1 MAPSLNTLHPAVVAC
16 LTDVARALR
25 GIRYRLAGGC
35 ALAALGVGRPTQD
48 VDVVVARSRWAD
60 ALAALRPL
68 TVDAERMGLPGE
80 PEPEAILRTRRGPF
94 IEVFPEGVTAAEI
107 CRLRLGT
114 ARRSPAGRIALTLRG
129 SALVAL
135 INSKLASYLSAPD
148 RIRDLGDVQSIIAA
162 RRLTAAF
169 ATRLHP
175 AVRAAFVRA
184 VPRR

>member
-1 MAPSLNTLHPAVVAC
+1 MRQSLK
-16 LTDVARALR
+16 RAAIFAALVFAD
-25 GIRYRLAGGC
+25 G
-35 ALAALGVGRPTQD
+35 ALAPALAQD
-48 VDVVVARSRWAD
+48 VTLTARD
-60 ALAALRPL
+60 GALSIDGTLQGYDGEVFRILSAYGPL

-80 PEPEAILRTRRGPF
+80 PEPGAILRTRRGPF

-175 AVRAAFVRA
+175 AVRAAFLRA